1 MGLNQ
6 PTCIWPLACELGEGP
21 LWWENALWFT
31 DIKRKTVHRFDPET
45 GQPGTGTGDSWQ
57 APSEVGFLAPLD
69 AERFIAGTKAGFYQF
84 TPRTSEFKFMRG
96 IEPDRPSNR
105 LNDGAVD
112 GCGRLWFGSM
122 DDEEGL
128 ASGQL
133 YRFHRGCL
141 APMDSGYVITN
152 GPAFSP
158 DGRTLYHTDTLQK
171 RIYAFD
177 LGADGSLANKRLFVT
192 IEDGAGYPDG
202 PVVDAEGC
210 LWTGLFGGWSARR
223 YAPDG
228 QLLQSVMFPVA
239 NITKL
244 AFGGTNLT
252 TVYATTA
259 RKGLD
264 AAALAAQPLA
274 GGLFQFQT
282 PVSGQRQY
290 CVAA

>member
-1 MGLNQ
+1 MGLTS
-6 PTCIWPLACELGEGP
+6 PICVWPLGCELGEGP
-21 LWWENALWFT
+21 LWWESALWFT

-45 GQPGTGTGDSWQ
+45 GNGDSWQ

-69 AERFIAGTKAGFYQF
+69 AHRFIAGAKTGLYEFAPATGDF
-84 TPRTSEFKFMRG
+84 TRIRQV
-96 IEPDRPSNR
+96 EPDRPFNR

-112 GCGRLWFGSM
+112 PQGRLWFGSM
-122 DDEEGL
+122 DDGESQPG
-128 ASGQL
+128 GQL
-133 YRFHRGCL
+133 YRFHRGSL

-152 GPAFSP
+152 GPAISL

-177 LGADGSLANKRLFVT
+177 LGVDGSLANKRLFVT
-192 IEDGAGYPDG
+192 IEEGAGYPDG
-202 PVVDAEGC
+202 PVVDSEGC
-210 LWTGLFGGWSARR
+210 LWTGLFGGWAARR
-223 YAPDG
+223 YAPSG
-228 QLLQSVMFPVA
+228 QLLESVSFPTA

-244 AFGGTNLT
+244 AFAGPDLT

-259 RKGLD
+259 SKGLD

-274 GGLFQFQT
+274 GGLFQFQAQV
-282 PVSGQRQY
+282 PGQPQF